1 MPKEKRLVR
10 RARKN
15 KPIRQVAAIPYRLTV
30 DGAVEVLLVTSNTT
44 RRFIVPKGWPMKSKT
59 GREAAAQE
67 AFEEAGVMGEASEK
81 PFGAYAYWKRL
92 SGSFVKVNVKVF
104 LMPVDEVLADWEE
117 QGKRARAWLS
127 PADASTLIDEPE
139 LAALVLS
146 LADNPPA
153 PPAKAKPR
161 KAKPAAKPKPKR
173 EKTVEPKS

>member
-1 MPKEKRLVR
+1 MPREKRLVR
-10 RARKN
+10 RAKKN
-15 KPIRQVAAIPYRLTV
+15 KPIRQVAAVPYRPTT
-30 DGAVEVLLVTSNTT
+30 DGGIEVLLVTSNTT

-67 AFEEAGVMGEASEK
+67 AFEEAGVRGEPSEK

-104 LMPVDEVLADWEE
+104 MLAVDEVLADWEE

-127 PADASTLIDEPE
+127 PADAATLIDEPE

-146 LADNPPA
+146 LVDH
-153 PPAKAKPR
+153 PPAKEPR
-161 KAKPAAKPKPKR
+161 KARPAAKAARPRRGKAVAP
-173 EKTVEPKS
+173 ES